1 MSVLLWLLPALVV
14 LPVLLIAAFFV
25 ARQRGVFVQIEK
37 LSLNRLARKIRPH
50 TRIWVPEGDGPFPIV
65 ILMHGCGGPRG
76 VQAAYA
82 RHATACGFMALAPDS
97 LALRDIS
104 YEEAVAKVCTGA
116 RLRAGERAGD
126 LFAAL
131 EIARHDPRADAQTI
145 LLAGWSHG
153 AWTIMD
159 AMTYAHENLAPPSLK
174 HLPIAALNGVRGVL
188 ALYPY
193 SGFLA
198 RSRGHDWPSDIKV
211 EALLVRGDAVC
222 SDVESAK
229 LFEGKKA
236 SGQLVNWSYI
246 DGATHGFDEQN
257 HKPNSGLVYDA
268 EKAKEAEAVFVEF
281 LNSFAV

>member
-1 MSVLLWLLPALVV
+1 MSFLFWLLPGIVALV
-14 LPVLLIAAFFV
+14 IFSFV
-25 ARQRGVFVQIEK
+25 ALLMLRQRGFFVQIEK
-37 LSLNRLARKIRPH
+37 YGLSRLAEKLRPH
-50 TRIWVPEGDGPFPIV
+50 TRIWAPEGEGPFPVV

-76 VQAAYA
+76 VQASYA
-82 RHATACGFMALAPDS
+82 QHATACGFMAMAPDS
-97 LALRDIS
+97 LAYRNIS
-104 YEEAVAKVCTGA
+104 YEDAVAKVCTGA

-131 EIARHDPRADAQTI
+131 ELARQDPRADTQTI

-159 AMTYAHENLAPPSLK
+159 ALTYAHENLAPPSLK
-174 HLPIAALNGVRGVL
+174 HLPNSALDGVRGVL

-198 RSRGHDWPSDIKV
+198 RSRGHDWPDDIRV

-229 LFEGKKA
+229 LLEAKQAAGA
-236 SGQLVNWSYI
+236 PVSWSWI

-268 EKAKEAEAVFVEF
+268 GKAREAEALFVRF
-281 LNSFAV
+281 LKSFND